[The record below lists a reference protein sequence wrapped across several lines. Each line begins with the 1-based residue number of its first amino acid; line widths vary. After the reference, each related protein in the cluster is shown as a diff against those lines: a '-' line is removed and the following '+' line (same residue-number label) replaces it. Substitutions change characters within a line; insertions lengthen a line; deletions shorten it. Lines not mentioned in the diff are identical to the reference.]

1 MPGPLPKEQNESL
14 RRHIRTVHEQL
25 FVPLYISVDASP
37 FMLMIISTTEQA
49 MRTQTPDYDAWLLEG
64 SEPQGSAY
72 PDCESCEMAARCESG
87 TEDFVSLARVVR
99 RARSVRR

>member
-1 MPGPLPKEQNESL
+1 
-14 RRHIRTVHEQL
+14 
-25 FVPLYISVDASP
+25 
-37 FMLMIISTTEQA
+37 
-49 MRTQTPDYDAWLLEG
+49 MRTHPLHDAYLLEG

-99 RARSVRR
+99 RAKASKR